1 MKGRDM
7 DELELLRTARPD
19 VPSYP
24 EPAREKARA
33 ALTAAAD
40 PGSRRRAVPAIR
52 RPWGLAGVAAGL
64 VVAVVA
70 AAVVRQAVTHD
81 GTGAVPR
88 PGSATAGTP
97 VNAAQV
103 LSLAADAVEARAAVR
118 PRPDQWAYVKK
129 MSYSSVDRGGE
140 GSVRIAGGGRAM
152 VTEVW
157 TRFDGAREA
166 YRGDNMVDDD
176 RHRLHVANLDHDA
189 DETTPIEDY
198 ARLAVLPTDP
208 GELVKKLCPNT
219 PSTADPT
226 GCVFSM
232 ADKLLR
238 NVALPPRL
246 QAAFYR
252 VLATLPHV
260 VVRRDVA
267 DLADRRVLAV
277 AEAYPR
283 DFQSEQILLDPR
295 TYEYRGERLVWTA
308 DPNEAPPG
316 AGRTPPRVLVSPT
329 SAQARQEY
337 TETVQLAAGIV
348 DHAGE
353 HPKS

>member
-1 MKGRDM
+1 MRGEDM

-24 EPAREKARA
+24 DAAREKARA
-33 ALTAAAD
+33 ALIAAAD
-40 PGSRRRAVPAIR
+40 PGPRRRAVPAIR

-81 GTGAVPR
+81 GVGPPPR
-88 PGSATAGTP
+88 PGPAAP

-103 LSLAADAVEARAAVR
+103 LSLAADTVETRAAVR
-118 PRPDQWAYVKK
+118 PSPRQWAYVKR
-129 MSYSSVDRGGE
+129 MSYSSMDRIGA
-140 GSVRIAGGGRAM
+140 GSVPVAGGGRAM

-157 TRFDGAREA
+157 TRFDGTREA

-176 RHRLHVANLDHDA
+176 RHRLHLANLDHDA

-198 ARLAVLPTDP
+198 ERLAALPTDP
-208 GELVKKLCPNT
+208 GKLVKKLCPHE
-219 PSTADPT
+219 PPTADHT
-226 GCVFSM
+226 GCVFTN

-252 VLATLPHV
+252 VLARLPHV
-260 VVRRDVA
+260 VVRRDVV
-267 DLADRRVLAV
+267 DLAGRHVLSV

-295 TYEYRGERLVWTA
+295 TYEYRGERLVWTVN
-308 DPNEAPPG
+308 PNEAPPG
-316 AGRTPPRVLVSPT
+316 AGRTAPPVLVSPT
-329 SAQARQEY
+329 GARARQEY
-337 TETVQLAAGIV
+337 SETIQLAAGIV
-348 DHAGE
+348 DRAGVP
-353 HPKS
+353 PKS